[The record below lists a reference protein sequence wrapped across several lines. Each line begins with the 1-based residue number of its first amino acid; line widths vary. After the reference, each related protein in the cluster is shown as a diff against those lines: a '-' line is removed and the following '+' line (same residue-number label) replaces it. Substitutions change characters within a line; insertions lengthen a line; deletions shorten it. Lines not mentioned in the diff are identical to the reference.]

1 MASTI
6 KVCDIMT
13 KSVPV
18 VDNETSV
25 SKVVNLM
32 AEKDIGYV
40 MVVMQNKPTGIITE
54 HDLIVRLIT
63 QNTATNSVIARMIYT
78 NPIFTI
84 DQNKTIPEAVQM
96 MNHWGVKHLPVTGA
110 QGELVGVLT
119 ADNIIVAAPEK
130 LAELAELYK
139 PGYKRVR

>member
-6 KVCDIMT
+6 KVSDIMT
-13 KSVPV
+13 KSVPI

-25 SKVVNLM
+25 AKVVNLM
-32 AEKDIGYV
+32 AEKDLGYV
-40 MVVMQNKPTGIITE
+40 MVEMQNKPTGIITE

-63 QNTATNSVIARMIYT
+63 QNLATNAVIARMVYT

-84 DQNKTIPEAVQM
+84 DQNATITEAVQM

-110 QGELVGVLT
+110 KGELVGVIT
-119 ADNIIVAAPEK
+119 ADNIIVAVPAM

>member
-1 MASTI
+1 MATNI
-6 KVCDIMT
+6 KVSDVMT
-13 KSVPV
+13 KNVPV

-25 SKVVNLM
+25 AKVVNLM
-32 AEKDIGYV
+32 AEKDLGYV
-40 MVVMQNKPTGIITE
+40 MVEMQNKPTGIITE

-63 QNTATNSVIARMIYT
+63 QNLATNAVIARMVYT

-84 DQNKTIPEAVQM
+84 DQNATIAEAVKM

-110 QGELVGVLT
+110 QGELVGVIT
-119 ADNIIVAAPEK
+119 ADNIIVAVPAM

-139 PGYKRVR
+139 IGYKRVR